1 MGDNVLIIIDGTGRD
16 MGITYRMINEVLILN
31 FQKER
36 VVIAVNQA
44 DMAMKGRHWDYE
56 NNRPDM
62 VLKDFLEQK
71 VYSIRERVKEAT
83 GIEIKTPVYYS
94 AEKNYDVERLLD
106 RIIDN
111 MPKERRRLPV

>member
-83 GIEIKTPVYYS
+83 GIDGIH
-94 AEKNYDVERLLD
+94 L
-106 RIIDN
+106 
-111 MPKERRRLPV
+111 